1 MSQWVSGF
9 SHIIREETDPQ
20 TKNFMLDYL
29 SDIMD
34 DSQDFGWPS
43 AKGAHAV
50 LLCQMEQDK
59 IQWHETSKIDR
70 VRRAHAKKISQNPHQ
85 NKKRPNKPMP
95 CKYYQKGTC
104 GQSND
109 HEHNGQLYLH
119 ACSTCFS
126 SGKTYPHPSREC
138 RRAKERV
145 RHCNAVPKIY
155 ENHHTK
161 ITVGRTVVN
170 TNALLPSKN
179 WKHDWWRFKN
189 MSFAQV
195 VKKNCTH
202 KVPDCSE
209 KKFSNDSQSSLST
222 ALKVRQYYNHSRK
235 TPNVTRKPHGDTKHV
250 DIVKNCKPLGN
261 KKPIV
266 KHNNDTKPIS
276 AKPFNQYSVDNNKW
290 FSKNRFAPLNDIIPR
305 SHCNNQEVSRTKQ
318 TDGNGQKSEDKGHK
332 VGGVRGK
339 RHTVI
344 DSVSKPQV
352 TKSPVTNSLGLD
364 NKTHIQDKY
373 DLDLRFHSRHR
384 QKVATAKNC
393 EIFKLWDLQNKD
405 KFGFIPLQDQLLPQE
420 DIPAVKNQSILQ
432 DHAEVAKSGTYNF
445 MKAQIPVQ
453 SQLNVDSWEK
463 HLQQYWDR
471 QLVFLIKYG
480 FPLHVDPAITLN
492 HEINNHK
499 SAIDHPQDIQAYLDE
514 EIKYHAILGPFK
526 DSPIKNLHVSPLM
539 TRDKPG
545 SQHRRVIVDLSYP
558 QNHSVNAG
566 VEGNAYLTSEFLLTL
581 PSVDHITDQIKKLGK
596 GSKIFKIDISR
607 AFRHVKLDPA
617 CYNLTG
623 IYHNSYFI
631 DTCLAF
637 GYRNG
642 SAIFQRLTDA
652 IRYIMRTKG
661 HTVTNYIDD
670 VIGYGLNSTVDH
682 SFQELYSLLQD
693 LGLNISEHK
702 LVYPTTKVICLGVEI
717 DTEKFIISVPP
728 QKLEEIRV
736 ACQDWL
742 TKTYCS
748 KRELQSLLGRLLYIT
763 KCVRASRFFLN
774 RMFTTLRSAHKLETI
789 HLDTE
794 FHRDVKWFAKL
805 AHTFNG
811 TAFFKHEKIQGDIEL
826 DASLQGLGAKCGKF
840 VYAISIPRGY
850 ENYNIVHLEML
861 NILVALRTWGLQWK
875 GKALTIHCDN
885 QAVVSILNTGYT
897 RDLTLAAIARNIF
910 MLTAQLNL
918 DIVTL
923 HILGKRNIVAD
934 ILSRL
939 QEGPHQLQ
947 KLAQVMPE
955 HIWVRPPNTVL
966 IVDWSI

>member
-1 MSQWVSGF
+1 
-9 SHIIREETDPQ
+9 
-20 TKNFMLDYL
+20 
-29 SDIMD
+29 
-34 DSQDFGWPS
+34 
-43 AKGAHAV
+43 
-50 LLCQMEQDK
+50 
-59 IQWHETSKIDR
+59 
-70 VRRAHAKKISQNPHQ
+70 
-85 NKKRPNKPMP
+85 
-95 CKYYQKGTC
+95 
-104 GQSND
+104 
-109 HEHNGQLYLH
+109 
-119 ACSTCFS
+119 
-126 SGKTYPHPSREC
+126 
-138 RRAKERV
+138 
-145 RHCNAVPKIY
+145 
-155 ENHHTK
+155 
-161 ITVGRTVVN
+161 
-170 TNALLPSKN
+170 
-179 WKHDWWRFKN
+179 

-195 VKKNCTH
+195 VKKNCTD
-202 KVPDCSE
+202 KVLHRSE
-209 KKFSNDSQSSLST
+209 NKACTDSKSSGFT
-222 ALKVRQYYNHSRK
+222 ATKVRQYYNHS
-235 TPNVTRKPHGDTKHV
+235 TSTLNVTRKPHPDKKHV
-250 DIVKNCKPLGN
+250 GIVKDCKSVNN
-261 KKPIV
+261 KKPVV

-276 AKPFNQYSVDNNKW
+276 AKPINQHSVDTNKW
-290 FSKNRFAPLNDIIPR
+290 CSKNRFAPLNDIIPR
-305 SHCNNQEVSRTKQ
+305 SHYDNHEVSRTRL
-318 TDGNGQKSEDKGHK
+318 TDSNGHKSEDKGHK
-332 VGGVRGK
+332 VGGERGE
-339 RHTVI
+339 RQTVI
-344 DSVSKPQV
+344 DGVSKPQV

-384 QKVATAKNC
+384 HKVATAKNC

-420 DIPAVKNQSILQ
+420 VIPAVKKRSILQ
-432 DHAEVAKSGTYNF
+432 DHAEVAKTGTYNF

-453 SQLNVDSWEK
+453 SQLNVNSWEK
-463 HLQQYWDR
+463 HLQEYWDR
-471 QLVFLIKYG
+471 QLILLIKYG
-480 FPLHVDPAITLN
+480 FPLDVDPSITLN

-499 SAIDHPQDIQAYLDE
+499 SATDYPKDIQAYLDE
-514 EIKYHAILGPFK
+514 EIKYHAILGPFN
-526 DSPIKNLHVSPLM
+526 DSPMENLHVSPLM

-566 VEGNAYLTSEFLLTL
+566 VDGNVYLTSEFLLTL
-581 PSVDHITDQIKKLGK
+581 PSVDHITNQIKKLGK

-652 IRYIMRTKG
+652 IRYIMSTKG

-670 VIGYGLNSTVDH
+670 IIGYGLNTTVDH

-702 LVYPTTKVICLGVEI
+702 LVHPTTKAICLGVEI
-717 DTEKFIISVPP
+717 DTEKFTISVPP

-742 TKTYCS
+742 TKTHCS

-774 RMFTTLRSAHKLETI
+774 RMLTTLRLAHKLETI

-811 TAFFKHEKIQGDIEL
+811 TAFFKHERFQGDIEL

-840 VYAISIPRGY
+840 VYAILIPKGY

-861 NILVALRTWGLQWK
+861 NILVALRTWGLQWQ

-918 DIVTL
+918 DMVTL

-934 ILSRL
+934 TLSRL

-947 KLAQVMPE
+947 KLAQIMPE
-955 HIWVRPPNTVL
+955 HIWVQPPNTAL